1 MDIRCRRTSCDYNK
15 GHTCFSEGID
25 IDDFA
30 ICNTFEKEDDINYD
44 SLDLSK
50 HMFEVAPEYENSR
63 HIKNVNLKCEAKNCL
78 FNTGGKCRAN
88 GITVIDDKGKSRCGS
103 FIREL

>member
-1 MDIRCRRTSCDYNK
+1 MDIKCRRTSCEYNK
-15 GHTCFSEGID
+15 GHTCLSEGVD
-25 IDDFA
+25 IDDYA
-30 ICNTFEKEDDINYD
+30 ICDTFERAYTSLDD
-44 SLDLSK
+44 LDLSK

-63 HIKNVNLKCEAKNCL
+63 HIKNVNLKCDAKNCL